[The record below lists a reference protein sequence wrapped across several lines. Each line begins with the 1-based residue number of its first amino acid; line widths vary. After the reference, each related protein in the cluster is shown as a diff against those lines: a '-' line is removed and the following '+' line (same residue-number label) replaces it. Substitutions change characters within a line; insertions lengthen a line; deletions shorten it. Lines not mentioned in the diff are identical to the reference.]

1 MNCQAVVE
9 WIIAQS
15 GRPSLSP
22 DVESH
27 LWVCPTCS
35 QAYLEQQALWRAMD
49 GWEAPEVSAGFD
61 RRLFTQIGKAS
72 FWAPLDWLLHLLRP
86 LQPAFPAALAGV
98 MLLAAVV
105 VQQGHDLPAAEPA
118 ITVQALD
125 REDVRQIETTLDD
138 IRMLNELELLP
149 VEDEEGK
156 L

>member
-22 DVESH
+22 EVESH
-27 LWVCPTCS
+27 LWVCPACS
-35 QAYLEQQALWRAMD
+35 QVYLEQQALWRAMD
-49 GWEAPEVSAGFD
+49 CWEAPEASAGFD
-61 RRLFTQIGKAS
+61 RRLFTRIGKTS
-72 FWAPLDWLLHLLRP
+72 FWAPLDWLLRLFRP

-105 VQQGHDLPAAEPA
+105 VQEGRDLPVAEPA
-118 ITVQALD
+118 LTVQALD

-138 IRMLNELELLP
+138 IRMLSEFEILP
-149 VEDEEGK
+149 VEDQEGK